1 VRKLKESRR
10 PEILDVALA
19 IAAERG
25 LDALSMRAVAQR
37 MGVTPMALYGY
48 FRSKDEML
56 DAVLGRLLA
65 EVPVPPAG
73 LGWREVVEHLADGWR
88 AVATRH
94 PSVVPLVLTRPA
106 TSPEAILVVDL
117 TYQALLAAGVPP
129 TQVARLE
136 RMLSTFAI
144 GHTLSE
150 VSGRFGD
157 GTLDPQARR
166 AQLPP
171 EQLPGHHTLAT
182 HLDGPVDWAEEFRAD
197 LRDLC
202 DLVERLAAADRN
214 SLAATCR

>member
-10 PEILDVALA
+10 PEILDAALA

-48 FRSKDEML
+48 YRSKDEML

-65 EVPVPPAG
+65 EIPIPPAG
-73 LGWREVVEHLADGWR
+73 LGWREVIEQLAYGLR
-88 AVATRH
+88 AVAVRY
-94 PSVVPLVLTRPA
+94 PSVLPLVFTRPA
-106 TSPEAILVVDL
+106 ISPAAVRVVDA
-117 TYQALLAAGVPP
+117 TYQALLAAGAPPAQVP
-129 TQVARLE
+129 RLE
-136 RMLSTFAI
+136 RMLSTFAV

-166 AQLPP
+166 AQLTP
-171 EQLPGHHTLAT
+171 EQLPGHTCLAS
-182 HLDGPVDWAEEFRAD
+182 HLDNPVDWTDEFRTD

-202 DLVERLAAADRN
+202 ELVERLAASART
-214 SLAATCR
+214 AT